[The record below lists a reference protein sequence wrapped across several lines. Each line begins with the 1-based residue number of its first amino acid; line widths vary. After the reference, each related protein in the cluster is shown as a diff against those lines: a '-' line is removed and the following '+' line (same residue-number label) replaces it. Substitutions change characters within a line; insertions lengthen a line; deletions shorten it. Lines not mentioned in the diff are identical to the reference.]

1 MIQYQILQTNI
12 IRIVWL
18 TLRRITKEIC
28 ELNGLELLTTMKF
41 IRVVIAVYFPI
52 TLQGFVN
59 AFNDV
64 TFEFILGTQ
73 TGTWKNNCCKLAR
86 NKCVDKLLIHRSR
99 TFFHCCYFPDQL
111 QINRVDNKYRYA
123 LSSTMKSLNN

>member
-1 MIQYQILQTNI
+1 
-12 IRIVWL
+12 
-18 TLRRITKEIC
+18 
-28 ELNGLELLTTMKF
+28 MKF

-73 TGTWKNNCCKLAR
+73 TGTWKNNYCKLAR
-86 NKCVDKLLIHRSR
+86 NKCVDKLLIHQSR
-99 TFFHCCYFPDQL
+99 TDQL
-111 QINRVDNKYRYA
+111 QINRVENKYRYA
-123 LSSTMKSLNN
+123 LSSTMKSLNNLRILKMYVYVRLLAMNLSEHAQSSSAESKR

>member
-1 MIQYQILQTNI
+1 
-12 IRIVWL
+12 
-18 TLRRITKEIC
+18 
-28 ELNGLELLTTMKF
+28 MKF

-59 AFNDV
+59 AFIDV

-73 TGTWKNNCCKLAR
+73 TGNWKNNYCKLAR
-86 NKCVDKLLIHRSR
+86 NKCLDKLLIHRSR
-99 TFFHCCYFPDQL
+99 KSRTDQL

-123 LSSTMKSLNN
+123 ISSTMKSLNN

>member
-1 MIQYQILQTNI
+1 
-12 IRIVWL
+12 
-18 TLRRITKEIC
+18 
-28 ELNGLELLTTMKF
+28 MKF

-73 TGTWKNNCCKLAR
+73 TGTWKNNYCKLAR
-86 NKCVDKLLIHRSR
+86 TKCLDKLLIHRSR
-99 TFFHCCYFPDQL
+99 TSRTDQL

-123 LSSTMKSLNN
+123 ISSTMKSLNN

>member
-1 MIQYQILQTNI
+1 
-12 IRIVWL
+12 
-18 TLRRITKEIC
+18 
-28 ELNGLELLTTMKF
+28 MKF

-73 TGTWKNNCCKLAR
+73 TGTWKNNYCKLAR
-86 NKCVDKLLIHRSR
+86 NKCLDKLLIHRSR
-99 TFFHCCYFPDQL
+99 TSRTEREL

-123 LSSTMKSLNN
+123 ISSTMKSLNN